1 MDKKDFFGP
10 FFQKKIHFFC
20 IFLQKDVIMR
30 CLFDIIIFFLGG
42 YDMDSGSSPKNN
54 FFKIKSNLKE
64 KGDNYDY
71 LLATN

>member
-1 MDKKDFFGP
+1 
-10 FFQKKIHFFC
+10 
-20 IFLQKDVIMR
+20 MR

-42 YDMDSGSSPKNN
+42 YDMDSGSSPKNI

>member
-1 MDKKDFFGP
+1 L
-10 FFQKKIHFFC
+10 IFC
-20 IFLQKDVIMR
+20 INFIFLQKDVIMR

-54 FFKIKSNLKE
+54 FFKIKSNLEE